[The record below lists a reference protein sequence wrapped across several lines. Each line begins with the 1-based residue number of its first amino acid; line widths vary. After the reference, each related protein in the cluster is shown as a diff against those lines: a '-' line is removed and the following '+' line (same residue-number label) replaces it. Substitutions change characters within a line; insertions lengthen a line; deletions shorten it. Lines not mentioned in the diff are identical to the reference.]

1 MTAVVPQ
8 VSEITADI
16 RRWCREEC
24 DNMDSRMG
32 ADSYA
37 IMLADN
43 TAVLSVNVFSSTRGS
58 RAFAS
63 FRENVGTPRAPGHAI
78 SWYSPSANLVC
89 NFFFCHLCNIV
100 TWSRTTASSICQEHF
115 TDIAVWSSVD
125 CL

>member
-1 MTAVVPQ
+1 MVPQ

-43 TAVLSVNVFSSTRGS
+43 TAVLSVNHPGFPCICVLP
-58 RAFAS
+58 
-63 FRENVGTPRAPGHAI
+63 RECGYP
-78 SWYSPSANLVC
+78 
-89 NFFFCHLCNIV
+89 
-100 TWSRTTASSICQEHF
+100 
-115 TDIAVWSSVD
+115 
-125 CL
+125 